1 MRIVFVGASTVAY
14 MTARIL
20 IERKHEVVIIESNKD
35 RIDELSSELDCGFLH
50 GDGSRPSIL
59 REAGP
64 ADSDF
69 LLCLAD
75 SDQTNIIASLVG
87 KSLGFRRIV
96 TKIDNEDLEHICTEL
111 GLSDTIIPK
120 RTISRFLTDM
130 IQGRDILE
138 LSSMIKGNAR
148 FFSFIAREEDEGEMA
163 EVKLPKN
170 SGIIC
175 LYREGQ
181 FMIAG
186 EGGRIKKGDEVI
198 VLTDIEHLPTLR
210 EMWTPK
216 GRKGEDA
223 EKDED
228 ARTDILK

>member
-14 MTARIL
+14 MTARNL
-20 IERKHEVVIIESNKD
+20 IERNHEVVIIESSKE
-35 RIDELSSELDCGFLH
+35 RIDELSGELDCGFLH

-96 TKIDNEDLEHICTEL
+96 TKIDNEDLEHICAEL

-130 IQGRDILE
+130 VQGRDILE
-138 LSSMIKGNAR
+138 LSSMIKGEAR
-148 FFSFIAREEDEGEMA
+148 FFSFIARDEDEGEAA
-163 EVKLPKN
+163 EVRLPKN
-170 SGIIC
+170 SRIIC

-186 EGGRIKKGDEVI
+186 NGGKIRKGDEVI
-198 VLTDIEHLPTLR
+198 VLTDTEHLPALR
-210 EMWTPK
+210 EMWAPK
-216 GRKGEDA
+216 SGKGSDDEEAEDS
-223 EKDED
+223 
-228 ARTDILK
+228 RTDVLK